1 MPSGSACK
9 MSVPR
14 FPDRLARLQA
24 ALARKHLSALL
35 VTQPANRRYLSGYTA
50 TDHGIQESAGVLL
63 VPRRG
68 QPYLLTDSR
77 FLLQAREE
85 AAGFNV
91 LLYRKGLLAT
101 LQRLLPELGVRRLGF
116 ESHYLLHST
125 AGRLAGLAEKLG
137 LELVPVTEMVEP
149 LRVVKTGE
157 EIGKIRAAVLLNE
170 RVFQQVY
177 RTLRPGMTEAGI
189 ALALETAMR
198 ELGAEGPSFATIVAF
213 GTNAAKP
220 HAVPGT
226 RVLAAGEPVLID
238 MGLVLDGYCS
248 DMTRTVVVGK
258 PDPLFRERLRIVRRA
273 QLAAIKVI
281 RAGIPGR
288 DVDLAARR
296 VIRESGYGAFFGHAL
311 GHGVGLEVHEEPR
324 LSARCRKKLRAGMV
338 VTVEPGIYLPE
349 WGGIRLENMVVVRE
363 GGCEVLNRDTT
374 FLDL

>member
-1 MPSGSACK
+1 MPA
-9 MSVPR
+9 PR
-14 FPDRLARLQA
+14 FPERLARLQA
-24 ALARKHLSALL
+24 ALARKKISALL
-35 VTQPANRRYLSGYTA
+35 VTQPANRCYLSGYTA

-68 QPYLLTDSR
+68 RPYLLTDSR
-77 FLLQAREE
+77 FILQAQEE
-85 AAGFNV
+85 AAGFTVRLNQ
-91 LLYRKGLLAT
+91 KGLLAS

-125 AGRLAGLAEKLG
+125 AGRLARLAEKLG
-137 LELVPVTEMVEP
+137 LALVPATDMVEP
-149 LRVVKTGE
+149 LRIVKTE
-157 EIGKIRAAVLLNE
+157 AEIGKIRASVLLNE

-220 HAVPGT
+220 HAVPGM
-226 RVLAAGEPVLID
+226 RALAEGEAVLID
-238 MGLVLDGYCS
+238 MGLVLEGYCS

-258 PDPLFRERLRIVRRA
+258 PDPLFRERLRLVRRA

-281 RAGIPGR
+281 RAGISGR

-296 VIRESGYGAFFGHAL
+296 VIRDGGYGANFGHAL

-324 LSARCRKKLRAGMV
+324 LSSRCRKKLRAGMV

-363 GGCEVLNRDTT
+363 KGCEVLNRDTT

>member
-1 MPSGSACK
+1 MACS
-9 MSVPR
+9 MSSLR
-14 FPDRLARLQA
+14 FPERLARLQGV
-24 ALARKHLSALL
+24 LARKNIHALL

-50 TDHGIQESAGVLL
+50 ADHDIQESAGVLL

-77 FLLQAREE
+77 FILQAEEE
-85 AAGFNV
+85 AAGFAV
-91 LLYRKGLLAT
+91 RLYQKGLPAR
-101 LQRLLPELGVRRLGF
+101 LQRLLPELSVRRLAF

-125 AGRLAGLAEKLG
+125 AGRLARLAEKLKID
-137 LELVPVTEMVEP
+137 LVPVTDMVEP
-149 LRVVKTGE
+149 LRTVKTDGE
-157 EIGKIRAAVLLNE
+157 IDRIRAAVLLNE

-177 RTLRPGMTEAGI
+177 RTIRPGMTEAAI

-198 ELGAEGPSFATIVAF
+198 ELGAEGPSFDTIVAF

-220 HAVPGT
+220 HAVPST
-226 RVLAAGEPVLID
+226 RVLAAGETVLID

-258 PDPLFRERLRIVRRA
+258 PDPLFTERLRIVRRA
-273 QLAAIKVI
+273 QLTAIKAI
-281 RAGIPGR
+281 RAGILSR

-296 VIRESGYGAFFGHAL
+296 VIREAGYGACFGHAL

-324 LSARCRKKLRAGMV
+324 LSSRCRKKLRAGMV

-363 GGCEVLNRDTT
+363 GGCEVLNQDTT